1 MRHHRVARHRLKSSV
16 PDTMTISAQ
25 QIAFLGLSQ
34 KTLQS
39 AAEVTQ
45 RERLCR
51 WIAVMEL

>member
-1 MRHHRVARHRLKSSV
+1 MRDHRVERHRLKSSM

-39 AAEVTQ
+39 AAEVTE
-45 RERLCR
+45 REGLGR

>member
-1 MRHHRVARHRLKSSV
+1 MGDHRVKRHRLKSSV

-34 KTLQS
+34 KTIQS
-39 AAEVTQ
+39 AAEVT
-45 RERLCR
+45 ECEGLGR

>member
-1 MRHHRVARHRLKSSV
+1 MSSM

-39 AAEVTQ
+39 AAEVTE
-45 RERLCR
+45 REGLGR